1 MLLAYGNTV
10 SIISYVSLFNLELIW
25 SRCTLDLPVKHHA
38 IFATLAFQYHLVI
51 MWQIIWV
58 SVKHRV
64 ARYQGLYIES
74 KSLVDL
80 TIKRPDDTSDHDVTP
95 STLHSR
101 SSSTDSTHQL
111 EETCNENEES
121 LLHISD
127 VIRDINTG
135 EPHNSMEFSLLSEAN
150 HTYHLVQSFKS
161 SRFAE
166 VLDERIKKPHSH
178 YPKQQPG
185 NYSSFSMIQFM
196 HELVRKQVILD
207 HTHTNLC
214 SFWLEN
220 PLIKDIYQ
228 SLSRSISLFRSYH
241 MFDSFGYSLGNT
253 FLASRC
259 RFIRCTESTWRV
271 VLYVCSFRICINKCI
286 KYVQPRTADFHARTW
301 EWLL

>member
-1 MLLAYGNTV
+1 
-10 SIISYVSLFNLELIW
+10 
-25 SRCTLDLPVKHHA
+25 
-38 IFATLAFQYHLVI
+38 

-64 ARYQGLYIES
+64 ARYQGICIES

-80 TIKRPDDTSDHDVTP
+80 TIKRPDDTSDHDVPP

-101 SSSTDSTHQL
+101 SSSNDSTHQL
-111 EETCNENEES
+111 GETCNENEES

-161 SRFAE
+161 SRFAK

-207 HTHTNLC
+207 HTHKLMLILGRKSSHQGHLSIFIEIHL
-214 SFWLEN
+214 SFL
-220 PLIKDIYQ
+220 LISHVQ
-228 SLSRSISLFRSYH
+228 LFWVFSWEH
-241 MFDSFGYSLGNT
+241 FFG
-253 FLASRC
+253 
-259 RFIRCTESTWRV
+259 
-271 VLYVCSFRICINKCI
+271 K
-286 KYVQPRTADFHARTW
+286 
-301 EWLL
+301 